1 MKKKLNYRRRRR
13 GVYIPPPIK
22 LLALLLAAAGVF
34 AWVRHDRGPGAEQP
48 AGSGTEPVQG
58 EPSHDPLPEKITTP
72 AGVACTLTRL
82 GEDAVYTGNLIL
94 VNNWTP
100 FHFPDGQAE
109 ALSCILDERTD
120 SYYVRDSSV
129 LLMPEALQALNDMM
143 DAFKAQ
149 GSRKSVQIVAGH
161 RTTEYQQHLFDQSA
175 ERNGLEH
182 AKQFVAQPGGSE
194 HHTGLVVDFS
204 ILHGDGSSEEYQG
217 TGEYA
222 WINGNC
228 QDYGWVV
235 RYDMAKVAMTGISNE
250 PWHFRYVGVPHA
262 TAMVNE
268 NLCLEEYIDYL
279 KQFTFDQEHLTVE
292 CAAGTYEIWYAAGTS
307 IHVPDSGEYTVSGN
321 NVDGLIVT
329 YKVE

>member
-109 ALSCILDERTD
+109 ALS
-120 SYYVRDSSV
+120 YYVRDSSV

-182 AKQFVAQPGGSE
+182 AKKYVAQPGCSE
-194 HHTGLVVDFS
+194 HHTGLVVDMGTMDGEFMDS
-204 ILHGDGSSEEYQG
+204 SGD
-217 TGEYA
+217 YA
-222 WINGNC
+222 WITANC

-235 RYDMAKVAMTGISNE
+235 RYETGKEDLTGIWDE

-262 TAMVNE
+262 TEMVR
-268 NLCLEEYIDYL
+268 LDYCLEEYIPYL
-279 KQFTFDQEHLTVE
+279 KKFPLDGEHLIID
-292 CAAGTYEIWYAAGTS
+292 CASGKYEVWYAQGSETYL
-307 IHVPDSGEYTVSGN
+307 PDDRVYTVSGN
-321 NVDGLIVT
+321 NVDGVIVT
-329 YKVE
+329 CRIDG

>member
-1 MKKKLNYRRRRR
+1 MKKKLNYRRRR

-34 AWVRHDRGPGAEQP
+34 VWLRHSRAPGSERPAAGGPD
-48 AGSGTEPVQG
+48 SVQR
-58 EPSHDPLPEKITTP
+58 EPSHEPLPEKTTTP
-72 AGVACTLTRL
+72 SGVSCTLTQL
-82 GEDAVYTGNLIL
+82 GEDAIYTGNLIL
-94 VNNWTP
+94 VNNWTA
-100 FHFPDGQAE
+100 FHFPDNQTE

-120 SYYVRDSSV
+120 SYYVRDGSV

-182 AKQFVAQPGGSE
+182 AKKYVAQPGCSE
-194 HHTGLVVDFS
+194 HHTGLVVDMGTMDGEFMES
-204 ILHGDGSSEEYQG
+204 SGD
-217 TGEYA
+217 YA
-222 WINGNC
+222 WITANC

-235 RYDMAKVAMTGISNE
+235 RYETGKEELTGIWDE

-262 TAMVNE
+262 TEMVR
-268 NLCLEEYIDYL
+268 LDYCLEEYITYL
-279 KQFTFDQEHLTVE
+279 KQFPLDGEHLIID
-292 CAAGTYEIWYAAGTS
+292 CASGKYEVWYAQGGETYL
-307 IHVPDSGEYTVSGN
+307 PDDRPYTVSGN
-321 NVDGLIVT
+321 NVDGVIVT
-329 YKVE
+329 CRIDS